1 LSFWTLLDQ
10 NIKKDGRTGKVIL
23 FSFFGLGKKRS
34 KLGKWLDNRG
44 ISQSWL
50 ANKAGVSRNTIND
63 LTAGDIDRAPT
74 TRTISKIVKAL
85 KEIDPSAKPDDFFDI

>member
-1 LSFWTLLDQ
+1 M
-10 NIKKDGRTGKVIL
+10 IL

-63 LTAGDIDRAPT
+63 LAAGDIDRAPT

-85 KEIDPSAKPDDFFDI
+85 KEIDPSAKPDDFFDM

>member
-1 LSFWTLLDQ
+1 MILL
-10 NIKKDGRTGKVIL
+10 
-23 FSFFGLGKKRS
+23 SFFGLGKKRS

-63 LTAGDIDRAPT
+63 LAAGDIDRAPT

-85 KEIDPSAKPDDFFDI
+85 KEIDPSAKPDDFFDL